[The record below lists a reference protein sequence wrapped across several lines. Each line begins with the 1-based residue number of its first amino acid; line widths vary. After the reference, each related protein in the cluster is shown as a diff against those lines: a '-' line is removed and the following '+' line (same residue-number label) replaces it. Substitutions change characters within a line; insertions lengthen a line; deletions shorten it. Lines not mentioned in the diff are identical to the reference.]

1 MLAVLMS
8 MKPEWWEKILTG
20 EKWLEIR
27 KNHPQSKNHADLE
40 WPLTVLVY
48 VSGTGAVQGQFL
60 CHGYTETNFLQYL
73 EKPSCVPLAD
83 LEKYAGGKC
92 VSGWFIEAPEKFDT
106 PSPLAEF
113 ALAVLRIEIGL
124 TNWAMGGFIL
134 AAALIGAAF
143 RTARERRRKERA
155 AKYVPVVLESAINVQ
170 RSLLR
175 DITASEDQSQIN
187 TWRKSV
193 VKMTLAALNEK
204 RERMIKNG
212 AEK

>member
-27 KNHPQSKNHADLE
+27 KNHPQSKNLADLE

-113 ALAVLRIEIGL
+113 GLDRPPMSWQYVEI
-124 TNWAMGGFIL
+124 TDEM
-134 AAALIGAAF
+134 
-143 RTARERRRKERA
+143 E
-155 AKYVPVVLESAINVQ
+155 
-170 RSLLR
+170 
-175 DITASEDQSQIN
+175 
-187 TWRKSV
+187 
-193 VKMTLAALNEK
+193 
-204 RERMIKNG
+204 
-212 AEK
+212 AEHE